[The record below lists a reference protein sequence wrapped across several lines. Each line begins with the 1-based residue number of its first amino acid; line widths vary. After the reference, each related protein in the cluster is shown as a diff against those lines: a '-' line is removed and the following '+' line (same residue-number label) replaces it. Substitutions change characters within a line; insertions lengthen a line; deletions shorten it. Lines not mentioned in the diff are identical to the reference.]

1 MGRANLEGMIS
12 AGLSIR
18 ATLSW
23 HLTSNHYPPV
33 PDSMIDPCIAAIDA
47 INEGDYQRMIELP
60 EGIAYKGNN
69 TAPAAAIAESHH
81 LAAFIEE
88 N

>member
-12 AGLSIR
+12 TGLSLR

-33 PDSMIDPCIAAIDA
+33 PTSMIDPCIAAINA
-47 INEGDYQRMIELP
+47 INDGEHQRMIALP
-60 EGIAYKGNN
+60 DGISYKGSSS
-69 TAPAAAIAESHH
+69 APAAAIAEAHH